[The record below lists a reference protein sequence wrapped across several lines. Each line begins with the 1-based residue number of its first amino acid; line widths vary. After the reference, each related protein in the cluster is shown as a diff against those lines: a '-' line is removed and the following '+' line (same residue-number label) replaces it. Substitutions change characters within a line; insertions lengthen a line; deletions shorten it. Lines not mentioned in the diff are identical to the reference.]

1 MKPKIR
7 SVISLLLAIILLN
20 GCGDSAEVNATA
32 TPTVRPSPVVGT
44 GTGDIKIGLIGP
56 LTGPNAA
63 YGAAMRRGVLLAI
76 DDIKTSKL
84 LGNRKI
90 ALIERDDR
98 SDPEAARIN
107 FLDLV
112 EKERVVALI
121 GTVNDDVAMLQAPLV
136 NQWQIPWIIPIAT
149 AHQLTS
155 NSSPSPN
162 YIFRVAV
169 PDNEQADF
177 MASFVLTKNFARP
190 ALISDNSKASQEG
203 RKTLTAALKKAY
215 IAPVFDEILYPDDK
229 PEEQKT
235 FVTNLKQ
242 AYPDL
247 LLLWGPTQT
256 AGQLLTLLNEQKA
269 NFPFLSNENLA
280 VLGFGKQ
287 LPETADNVYMPQ
299 TFVIDNPNDR
309 QQDFI
314 NHYRRYFNT
323 DLLDFP
329 SGLAQSYDAMRMLG
343 EALIQPGAADN
354 REILRGSLENLG
366 SYEGLIKVYKQPW
379 KPGSSREA
387 LSGQD
392 LVMTYWKSNKLVKT
406 S

>member
-1 MKPKIR
+1 MKGQIKL
-7 SVISLLLAIILLN
+7 VISLLLTTMLLN
-20 GCGDSAEVNATA
+20 GCGDGPEVNATPTA
-32 TPTVRPSPVVGT
+32 TVRPSPVVGT

-98 SDPEAARIN
+98 SDPDAARIN

-121 GTVNDDVAMLQAPLV
+121 GTVNDDVALLQAPLV
-136 NQWQIPWIIPIAT
+136 NQWQIPWIIPIAAT
-149 AHQLTS
+149 RQLSTYS
-155 NSSPSPN
+155 NHSPN

-169 PDNEQADF
+169 PDNEQAEF
-177 MASFVLTKNFARP
+177 MATFVLNKSFARP

-203 RKTLTAALKKAY
+203 RKTLIAALKKVY
-215 IAPVFDEILYPDDK
+215 VSPIFDETLYPDDK
-229 PEEQKT
+229 PENQTKFIE
-235 FVTNLKQ
+235 NLKQ
-242 AYPDL
+242 TYPDL
-247 LLLWGPTQT
+247 LLLSGPTQT
-256 AGQLLTLLNEQKA
+256 AGQLLALLGEQKMSL
-269 NFPFLSNENLA
+269 PILSNENLA
-280 VLGFGKQ
+280 ILGFGKQ

-309 QQDFI
+309 QQNFI
-314 NHYRRYFNT
+314 NHYRRYFNI

-343 EALIQPGAADN
+343 EALTQPGTADN
-354 REILRGSLENLG
+354 RELLRGSLENLG
-366 SYEGLIKVYKQPW
+366 SYQGLIKIYKQPW
-379 KPGSSREA
+379 KTGSNREA

-392 LVMTYWKSNKLVKT
+392 LVMTYWKNNKLVKI